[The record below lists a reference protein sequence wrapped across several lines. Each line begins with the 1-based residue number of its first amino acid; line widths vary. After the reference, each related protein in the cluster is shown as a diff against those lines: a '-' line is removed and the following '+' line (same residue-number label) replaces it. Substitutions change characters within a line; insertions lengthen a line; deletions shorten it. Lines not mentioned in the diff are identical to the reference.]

1 MARTIAVQ
9 PRLLLLDEVFAGLAL
24 GEIAQISAM
33 LVEKKKKERLTYII
47 VSHDL
52 RALAPLVDR
61 VVVMSFGE
69 VIAEG
74 TFDEVT
80 SDATVRE
87 VYLGQ

>member
-1 MARTIAVQ
+1 
-9 PRLLLLDEVFAGLAL
+9 
-24 GEIAQISAM
+24 M